1 MLYFLL
7 KYLIGPFI
15 LLFWRPIVYGRENLS
30 IKGKAII
37 VSNHRSMADPLLLA
51 LISPRVVHFMAKK
64 EIFKNKI
71 SAAFFHMLYV
81 FPVDR
86 KKADLLSLKNA
97 LQVLNQGK
105 VFGIFP
111 EGKRAV
117 THELD
122 ALERGAAF
130 LAIRSGAPI
139 IPIYIHPDSYKRCQ
153 PILIVG
159 KAMDING
166 IVANTKK
173 SELVE
178 VVTDEIADA
187 ICALKEELD
196 ELLC

>member
-1 MLYFLL
+1 MLYIII
-7 KYLIGPFI
+7 KYLIGPFM
-15 LLFWRPIVYGRENLS
+15 LLFWRPLVYGRENLR

-37 VSNHRSMADPLLLA
+37 VANHWSMADPLLLA
-51 LISPRVVHFMAKK
+51 LVSPRAIHFMAKK
-64 EIFKNKI
+64 ELFKTKIGDIF
-71 SAAFFHMLYV
+71 FRMLFA

-86 KKADLLSLKNA
+86 KKADLLSLKSA
-97 LQVLNQGK
+97 LKVLNEGK

-130 LAIRSGAPI
+130 LSIRSGAPI
-139 IPIYIHPDSYKRCQ
+139 VPIYIHPNSYKSCR
-153 PILIVG
+153 PILMVG
-159 KAMDING
+159 KSLDVNQ
-166 IVANTKK
+166 IVANAKK

-178 VVTDEIADA
+178 VVTDEIADS
-187 ICALKEELD
+187 ICALRAELD